1 MKYLL
6 DTNIIINHLRGEKII
21 DKTVIEKGA
30 AISVISYGEILY
42 GAYKSQNKEENLN
55 RIRILISKLSLQ
67 IINLDK
73 EIIKIFAQLKS
84 SLELKGQKLDDFDL
98 LIGATSIAN
107 FFTLQTD
114 NIKHFQRISGL
125 KLNN

>member
-6 DTNIIINHLRGEKII
+6 DTNIIINHLRGKKII

-107 FFTLQTD
+107 FLTLQTD
-114 NIKHFQRISGL
+114 NIRHFQRIPGL